1 MEMPTH
7 CSRAIILAHQNRPD
21 FHLELRIHPNP
32 PLRTRRVDTRSATN
46 EPQSTTPPTCPK
58 TATPN
63 CIAAYHSPMSPA
75 ATTPNPMTT
84 PAASDACYLALKA
97 RDARFDGRFFTGVTS
112 TGIYCRPVCR
122 VRTPRRENCL
132 FFALAA
138 QAELAGFRP
147 CLRCRPELA
156 PASAAGTSD
165 TLLPWSTQDASLI
178 LAQQAARLLD
188 DPALWSSSD
197 DGGGTP
203 SMADVAARLGVS
215 ERHLRRIFE
224 AHWGVSPLQYLQ
236 TRRLLMAKRL
246 LTDTQLPVAQVAV
259 LSGFASV
266 RRFNASFVEH
276 YRLQPR
282 QLRASREPVDGQ
294 AASEAIVLKASYR
307 PPYDVA
313 AMLGFFA
320 TRQIEGVEVTDLA
333 RLTLARTL
341 ALSVGTRTLQGWV
354 RLQFVPDTCNV
365 VLHISPSLGDALPQ
379 VLARLRALLDLDADP
394 LAINAALQN
403 DFPGFDGLRV
413 PGCLDGFELG
423 VRAILGQQI
432 TVKAARTLG
441 ARLVERFGTDLAT
454 PVAGLRRLFPT
465 PQALA
470 QASGEELG
478 QMGIVRQR
486 QRAIQALAQAVLD
499 GGLHLQPG
507 ADIPQTLAALQA
519 LPGIGPWTAQYI
531 AMRALRWPDAFV
543 AGDVALHNALGVRA
557 AANPQRA
564 AEDASQRWKPWRSYA
579 VVRAWASLA
588 TPTGI

>member
-1 MEMPTH
+1 MARMIKAPPG
-7 CSRAIILAHQNRPD
+7 PD
-21 FHLELRIHPNP
+21 GE
-32 PLRTRRVDTRSATN
+32 
-46 EPQSTTPPTCPK
+46 
-58 TATPN
+58 
-63 CIAAYHSPMSPA
+63 
-75 ATTPNPMTT
+75 
-84 PAASDACYLALKA
+84 ACYRALLA
-97 RDARFDGRFFTGVTS
+97 RDARFDGCFFAGVSS

-138 QAELAGFRP
+138 QAESAGFRP

-156 PASAAGTSD
+156 PASASGTD
-165 TLLPWSTQDASLI
+165 RRMPWSTQDASFI

-188 DPALWSSSD
+188 EPPLWSSGD
-197 DGGGTP
+197 ADGGGMP

-224 AHWGVSPLQYLQ
+224 THWGVSPLQYLQ

-246 LTDTQLPVAQVAV
+246 LTDTALPVAQVAG

-266 RRFNASFVEH
+266 RRFNASFVQH

-282 QLRASREPVDGQ
+282 QLRKVSEPL
-294 AASEAIVLKASYR
+294 ANPSAPSAIVLKASYR

-320 TRQIEGVEVTDLA
+320 TRQIEGVEAIDLS
-333 RLTLARTL
+333 RHSLVRTL
-341 ALSVGTRTLQGWV
+341 ALSVGTRALTGWI
-354 RLQFVPDTCNV
+354 RLQFVPETCNV
-365 VLHISPSLGDALPQ
+365 MLHISPSLGDALPQ
-379 VLARLRALLDLDADP
+379 VLTRARALLDLDADP
-394 LAINAALQN
+394 QAIDEALQK

-441 ARLVERFGTDLAT
+441 ARLVERFGTDLRT
-454 PVAGLRRLFPT
+454 PVEGLSRLFPT
-465 PQALA
+465 PQALV
-470 QASGEELG
+470 QASGEALG
-478 QMGIVRQR
+478 QLGIVRQR
-486 QRAIQALAQAVLD
+486 QRAIQALAMAVLAGD
-499 GGLHLQPG
+499 VALQPG
-507 ADIPQTLAALQA
+507 GDIPQTLATLQA

-543 AGDVALHNALGVRA
+543 AGDVALQNALGVRD

-564 AEDASQRWKPWRSYA
+564 AEAASQRWKPWRSYA

-588 TPTGI
+588 TPTGIGKQLQI